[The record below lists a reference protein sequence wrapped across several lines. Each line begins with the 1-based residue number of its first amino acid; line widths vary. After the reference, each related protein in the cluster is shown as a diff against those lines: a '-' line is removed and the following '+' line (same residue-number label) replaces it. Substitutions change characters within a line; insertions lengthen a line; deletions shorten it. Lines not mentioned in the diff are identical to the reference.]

1 MLRVSCD
8 PLGEGSRCKCSKFF
22 VIAKPVRRLVVAIS
36 RNNVYFKIPTPV
48 CATFRNDKERLLK
61 TSANVG
67 TPCCRTG
74 FCVRRNKEPI
84 CDSQIRWIRASV
96 LPIRR
101 GGTVA
106 TVRETDNFLCPKT
119 RPFIRTQKRLNL
131 PQGVNSSVSNVDFFR
146 LTQAAP
152 AYSLCTAIHSERKSR
167 VFMKFDLRFD
177 NTDNP

>member
-8 PLGEGSRCKCSKFF
+8 PLGEGSRCKCFKFF

-36 RNNVYFKIPTPV
+36 RNNVYFEIPTPV
-48 CATFRNDKERLLK
+48 CALARNDKEHLLK

-84 CDSQIRWIRASV
+84 CDSQIIWIRASV

-101 GGTVA
+101 V
-106 TVRETDNFLCPKT
+106 DCCCSPKDRKLT
-119 RPFIRTQKRLNL
+119 MRIHARPCIRTQKR
-131 PQGVNSSVSNVDFFR
+131 PHFA
-146 LTQAAP
+146 LTGKIQAFLMFTF
-152 AYSLCTAIHSERKSR
+152 S
-167 VFMKFDLRFD
+167 D
-177 NTDNP
+177 

>member
-101 GGTVA
+101 ADCCCSRMTN
-106 TVRETDNFLCPKT
+106 NFLCAYTHDHSLERKNA
-119 RPFIRTQKRLNL
+119 RIS
-131 PQGVNSSVSNVDFFR
+131 PQG
-146 LTQAAP
+146 A
-152 AYSLCTAIHSERKSR
+152 KS
-167 VFMKFDLRFD
+167 KRF
-177 NTDNP
+177 